1 MSIEAF
7 IPSPTLSET
16 ELRLHYE
23 KLNTIFN
30 SLREIIFTIDIEKG
44 IIENVNDSVEVLG
57 YKKKEWE
64 GQNFRHWPLA
74 KRRLFFLLLKHASK
88 STAEATSQ
96 PVLLPTKGDVLFVPF
111 EFSTVL
117 YTFKNKKYLLCVLR
131 DTSERERLM
140 HDLEKAL
147 QKERELNELRSSF
160 IATASHQFRTP
171 LTVIQSGVEIM
182 NMYLEDFSEEK
193 RKPFDKHFKRI
204 ETEVSR
210 LQDLMN
216 DVLLLGRTDAKR
228 TPFHPQSMDLVDFCT
243 NLIENRYNNRYPNDR
258 KIILSIEGK
267 KQLVEFDPKLLHHSL
282 ENILSN
288 SYKYSTAGNIQFKI
302 KFEFETVN
310 IHITDHGIGIPEKDL
325 SNLFQP
331 FYRASNSSDIQGTGL
346 GLSIV
351 KDFIDEHHGQ
361 IFVMSEVDKGTT
373 VTISLPLKNKIE
385 NNATQD

>member
-1 MSIEAF
+1 MSIEEF
-7 IPSPTLSET
+7 IPPSSFSEI
-16 ELRLHYE
+16 ELQLHYE

-44 IIENVNDSVEVLG
+44 IIENVNNSIETLG

-64 GQNFRHWPLA
+64 GQSFKKWPLT
-74 KRRLFFLLLKHASK
+74 KRKLFLQLLKHASK

-96 PVLLPTKGDVLFVPF
+96 PVLLPTKGDILFVPF
-111 EFSTVL
+111 EFSTVI

-160 IATASHQFRTP
+160 ISTASHQFRTP

-182 NMYLEDFSEEK
+182 NMYLEDFSDEK
-193 RKPFDKHFKRI
+193 RKPFEKHFKRI
-204 ETEVSR
+204 EIEVAR

-216 DVLLLGRTDAKR
+216 DVLLLGRSDAKR
-228 TPFHPQSMDLVDFCT
+228 TPFHPQTLDLVDFCG
-243 NLIENRYNNRYPNDR
+243 NLIENKYNARYPDER
-258 KIILSIEGK
+258 KIIFIVEGK
-267 KQLVEFDPKLLHHSL
+267 KQLVAFDPKLLHHSL

-288 SYKYSTAGNIQFKI
+288 CYKYSESGNIHLKI
-302 KFEFETVN
+302 KFEYESVN
-310 IHITDHGIGIPEKDL
+310 ISITDQGIGIPENDL

-331 FYRASNSSDIQGTGL
+331 FYRASNSTDIQGTGL

-351 KDFIDEHHGQ
+351 KDFIDEHQGQ
-361 IFVMSEVDKGTT
+361 IFVMSELNKGTT
-373 VTISLPLKNKIE
+373 VTISLPLKNNIDT
-385 NNATQD
+385 NANQN

>member
-7 IPSPTLSET
+7 IPSPDFSET
-16 ELRLHYE
+16 ELQLHYE

-30 SLREIIFTIDIEKG
+30 SLREIIFTIDIERG
-44 IIENVNDSVEVLG
+44 IIENVNNSVEALG

-64 GQNFRHWPLA
+64 GQNFKTWPLS
-74 KRRLFFLLLKHASK
+74 KRKLFFLLLKHGSK

-96 PVLLPTKGDVLFVPF
+96 PVLLPTKGDLLFVPF

-117 YTFKNKKYLLCVLR
+117 YTFKTKKYLLCVLR
-131 DTSERERLM
+131 DISERERLM
-140 HDLEKAL
+140 HELENAL
-147 QKERELNELRSSF
+147 QKERSLNELRSSF
-160 IATASHQFRTP
+160 ISTASHQFRTP
-171 LTVIQSGVEIM
+171 LTVIQSGIEIM
-182 NMYLEDFSEEK
+182 NMYLEDFPGEK

-204 ETEVSR
+204 ETEVAR

-216 DVLLLGRTDAKR
+216 DVLLLGRADAKR
-228 TPFHPQSMDLVDFCT
+228 TPFHPQMMDLIEFCT
-243 NLIENRYNNRYPNDR
+243 NLIENKYNNRYPNDR
-258 KIILSIEGK
+258 KIILLVEGK

-288 SYKYSTAGNIQFKI
+288 CYKYSTKGNIILKI
-302 KFEFETVN
+302 KFDYELVN
-310 IHITDHGIGIPEKDL
+310 IDITDHGIGIPEKDL

-351 KDFIDEHHGQ
+351 KDFIDEHSGQ
-361 IFVMSEVDKGTT
+361 IFVLSELDKGTT
-373 VTISLPLKNKIE
+373 VTISLTLKNNSITDA
-385 NNATQD
+385 NQD